1 MPTQTKEN
9 YLKAMFFLS
18 QKNFDVTITE
28 LSNQMSV
35 SKPTANS
42 MVRKMEEKG
51 WISYQKYKPLKL
63 TNKGEKMGALIVRKH
78 RLAEMFLSEVMGFG
92 WEEVHEIAE
101 EMEHLKTE
109 MFFDRMDEILG
120 FPTKDPHGSP
130 IPDKNG
136 RIPQSN
142 YLNLTSIKEGR
153 RVVLAGL
160 VSSSKEL
167 LLYLN
172 RKNITLGTEFTVS
185 QIESF
190 DKSFEITLKEGPQF
204 VMSFSVCKCLLVK
217 EVQAH

>member
-18 QKNFDVTITE
+18 QKNVDVSITE

-42 MVRKMEEKG
+42 MVKKMEEKG

-63 TNKGEKMGALIVRKH
+63 TSKGEKLAALIVRKH

-92 WEEVHEIAE
+92 WEEVHDIAE
-101 EMEHLKTE
+101 EMEHLKAE
-109 MFFDRMDEILG
+109 EFFDRMDEILG

-130 IPDKNG
+130 IPDRNG
-136 RIPQSN
+136 NISKSN
-142 YLNLTSIKEGR
+142 LRNLTSIKEGET
-153 RVVLAGL
+153 VVLAGL
-160 VSSSKEL
+160 SKSSKDL

-172 RKNITLGTEFTVS
+172 KKNMTLGTEIQVL

-190 DKSFEITLKEGPQF
+190 DKSLEIALKQGEQF
-204 VMSFSVCKCLLVK
+204 VISYDVCKCLLVK
-217 EVQAH
+217 TM